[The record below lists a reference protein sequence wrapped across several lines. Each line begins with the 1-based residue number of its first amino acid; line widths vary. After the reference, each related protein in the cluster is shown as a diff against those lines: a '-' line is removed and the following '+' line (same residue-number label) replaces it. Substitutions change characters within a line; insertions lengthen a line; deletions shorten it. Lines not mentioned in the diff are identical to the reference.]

1 VRLGEAFN
9 LSGIVLHDA
18 RAKITRHAGVEGACD
33 AGDNVN
39 PIPVFVFHGE
49 GWLAQ
54 TFTRRCLVSAFM
66 RQASSGFLSRRRVRS
81 GGARIDRGGEES
93 PGAPSSRDVAGS
105 SIQQSAVSSQQ
116 SAKAKSKIETGHLP
130 RRHRGTEESPGSPSS
145 PRWPRKRK
153 IPHPYARAEDCARS
167 LTGIRDDES
176 KSVSREFPVAAW
188 LTTSILGVPLSPSRA
203 LRQRPERVRGSPGA
217 GIKSLTWMQIWGLA

>member
-1 VRLGEAFN
+1 VDQAITPVRLGEAFN

-105 SIQQSAVSSQQ
+105 SIQQSAVSNQQ
-116 SAKAKSKIETGHLP
+116 KQNPRSRPDTYHGDTEARRNRRD
-130 RRHRGTEESPGSPSS
+130 RRHRRDGQES
-145 PRWPRKRK
+145 
-153 IPHPYARAEDCARS
+153 ARS
-167 LTGIRDDES
+167 LT
-176 KSVSREFPVAAW
+176 P
-188 LTTSILGVPLSPSRA
+188 TPA
-203 LRQRPERVRGSPGA
+203 LKTARVRSRGFGMTNL
-217 GIKSLTWMQIWGLA
+217 SLSRVNSLLRHG